1 MALLNA
7 LRRAGN
13 ELLELLLP
21 PACSLCGR
29 LLPRGPA
36 TVFCPACR
44 EQIQPL
50 PPARC
55 RRCALPFAT
64 STATQHLCGTCL
76 RESNPAFAA
85 VHAAG
90 RYEGLLRTAIGR
102 FKYEGAVGLDR
113 PLADLMLAG
122 CDFPALDLVVPVPLH
137 RDRLRRRTYNQ
148 SLLLARL
155 IATRLELP
163 VAADLLHRH
172 RATPP
177 QQGLPADVRRR
188 NLRGAFALAADPA
201 GCRVL
206 LVDDVLTTGSTAR
219 ECARVLRSGGA
230 SRVEV
235 AVIARA
241 GKLRPACEL
250 TH

>member
-7 LRRAGN
+7 LRRAGG

-21 PACSLCGR
+21 PSCSLCGR
-29 LLPRGPA
+29 LLPRGSVA
-36 TVFCPACR
+36 VFCPGCR
-44 EQIQPL
+44 KHMPPL

-55 RRCALPFAT
+55 SRCALPFAT
-64 STATQHLCGTCL
+64 SVPMQHLCGTCL
-76 RESNPAFAA
+76 RESNPAFAT

-102 FKYEGAVGLDR
+102 FKYAGAVGLDR
-113 PLADLMLAG
+113 PLADLILAA
-122 CDFPALDLVVPVPLH
+122 CDLPTVDLLVPVPLH
-137 RDRLRRRTYNQ
+137 HDRLRRRTYNQ

-155 IATRLELP
+155 LAARLQRP
-163 VAADLLHRH
+163 VAADLLRRN

-201 GCRVL
+201 GSRVL

-219 ECARVLRSGGA
+219 ECSRVLRAGGA
-230 SRVEV
+230 SGVDV

-241 GKLRPACEL
+241 GRLRQACEIP
-250 TH
+250 H